1 LSKKKSIFVAFFKR
15 KVEELK
21 DKINQSKIPSHVAV
35 IMDGNGRWAKKQGI
49 KRIFGHQNAIE
60 AVRDITE
67 GGAELGIKHL
77 TLYAFSTENWE
88 RPKHEVDGLM
98 TLLVN
103 TIKSEMP
110 TLVENNIKLST
121 IGKTEDLPEAAQ
133 KNLQKAIA
141 TTSDNN
147 GMELILALNYSGRWD
162 IINAFNSAIKQ
173 GVKKLDNDSLSELL
187 STKGVPDPELLI
199 RTSGEMRISNFL
211 LWQMAYTELFFTE
224 VLWPD
229 FRKKH
234 LYEAIIAYQNRERRF
249 GKTSDQVN
257 A

>member
-1 LSKKKSIFVAFFKR
+1 M
-15 KVEELK
+15 EELK
-21 DKINQSKIPSHVAV
+21 NKIDQSKTPTHIAV
-35 IMDGNGRWAKKQGI
+35 IMDGNGRWAEKQGI

-60 AVRDITE
+60 AVRSATE
-67 GGAELGIKHL
+67 GCAELGVKHL
-77 TLYAFSTENWE
+77 TLYAFSTENWV
-88 RPKHEVDGLM
+88 RPQMEVDALM

-103 TIKSEMP
+103 TVKSELP
-110 TLVENNIKLST
+110 TLVKNNIKLST
-121 IGKTEDLPEAAQ
+121 IGETSQLPSKAQ
-133 KNLQKAIA
+133 KNLEDAMEK
-141 TTSDNN
+141 TSTNS

-162 IINAFNSAIKQ
+162 IMNAVNKAIAK
-173 GVKKLDNDSLSELL
+173 GDKNIGADSFSKLLATND
-187 STKGVPDPELLI
+187 TPDPDLLI

-211 LWQMAYTELFFTE
+211 LWQMAYTEMYFAD

-229 FRKKH
+229 FRKKD

>member
-1 LSKKKSIFVAFFKR
+1 M
-15 KVEELK
+15 EELIN
-21 DKINQSKIPSHVAV
+21 KIDQSKIPSHIAV

-67 GGAELGIKHL
+67 GGAEIGVKYL
-77 TLYAFSTENWE
+77 TLYAFSTENWD
-88 RPKHEVDGLM
+88 RPKAEVDGLM

-103 TIKSEMP
+103 TVKSELP
-110 TLVENNIKLST
+110 TLVKNNIKLST
-121 IGKTEDLPEAAQ
+121 IGETNDLPVTAQ
-133 KNLQKAIA
+133 KNLNNAIE
-141 TTSDNN
+141 TTSINT

-162 IINAFNSAIKQ
+162 ILKAVNKAIEKSESVKDSNAFSK
-173 GVKKLDNDSLSELL
+173 LL
-187 STKGVPDPELLI
+187 STSGKPDPELLI

-211 LWQMAYTELFFTE
+211 LWQMAYTELFFTN

-229 FRKKH
+229 FRKKD